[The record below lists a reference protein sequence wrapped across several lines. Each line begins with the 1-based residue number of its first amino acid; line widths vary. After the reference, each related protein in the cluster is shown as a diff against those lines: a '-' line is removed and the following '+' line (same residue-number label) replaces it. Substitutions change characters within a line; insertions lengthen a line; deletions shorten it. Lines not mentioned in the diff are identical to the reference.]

1 MAVSSNAEE
10 KVNLPAIFIIELHL
24 IRQDGFLAVGVLMVC
39 RGFSLHPQDGHR
51 SDSTLLCAVVILV

>member
-10 KVNLPAIFIIELHL
+10 KVNLAAIFIIELHL

-39 RGFSLHPQDGHR
+39 RRFSLHPEMGIDPIA
-51 SDSTLLCAVVILV
+51 LCYVSS